1 MTRQRTDSR
10 DKRANQ
16 IAPNGWRKETKMLLG
31 IGAILAIA
39 AVVLVFATNS
49 SSSSNEPPVS
59 AGGPSAADT
68 GGGTGQ
74 LVREDSYRQEAVG
87 SKVTIVEFL
96 DLECEACGAMYP
108 SVKRLLDEY
117 EGRITF
123 VVRYFPLHRNSVL
136 AATAA
141 EAAGRQGKYWEMYAL
156 LFENQGSWAEK
167 SQPQTDVFIR
177 YAESLSLDMARF
189 RSDLNDPAL
198 EAKISRDKSDGV
210 AAGVKGTPTFFI
222 NGVQAGSMMS
232 YEQLKSRV
240 DAALR

>member
-1 MTRQRTDSR
+1 MTRQRTKGR
-10 DKRANQ
+10 NTRANQ
-16 IAPNGWRKETKMLLG
+16 VTRKAWRKETKMILG
-31 IGAILAIA
+31 IGTMLAIA
-39 AVVLVFATNS
+39 AVALLVATNS
-49 SSSSNEPPVS
+49 GSSSSEPSVS
-59 AGGPSAADT
+59 SSGSSAADT
-68 GGGTGQ
+68 AAGTGQ

-108 SVKRLLDEY
+108 TVKQVLAEY

-136 AATAA
+136 AAKAA

-156 LFENQGSWAEK
+156 LFENQGSWGEK
-167 SQPQTDVFIR
+167 SQPQTEVFIR
-177 YAESLSLDMARF
+177 YAEALSLDMARF
-189 RSDLNDPAL
+189 RSDLNDSTL
-198 EAKISRDKSDGV
+198 EAKISRDKNDGV

-222 NGVQAGSMMS
+222 NGVQAGSVMS
-232 YEQLKSRV
+232 YEQLKTRI

>member
-1 MTRQRTDSR
+1 MTRQRNNGR
-10 DKRANQ
+10 NKRANQ
-16 IAPNGWRKETKMLLG
+16 VTPKGWRKETRMILG
-31 IGAILAIA
+31 IGTILAIA
-39 AVVLVFATNS
+39 AVVLVVATNS

-59 AGGPSAADT
+59 ASGSSAADT
-68 GGGTGQ
+68 AAGTGQ
-74 LVREDSYRQEAVG
+74 LLREDSNRLEAVG
-87 SKVTIVEFL
+87 SKVTVVEFL

-108 SVKRLLDEY
+108 TVKRLLAEY

-136 AATAA
+136 AAKAA

-156 LFENQGSWAEK
+156 LFENQSSWGEK
-167 SQPQTDVFIR
+167 SQPQTDVFMR

-189 RSDLNDPAL
+189 QSDLNDPTL

-222 NGVQAGSMMS
+222 NGVQAGSVMS
-232 YEQLKSRV
+232 YEQLKSRI
-240 DAALR
+240 DAVLR

>member
-1 MTRQRTDSR
+1 MTRQRTNGR
-10 DKRANQ
+10 NKRADQVNPR
-16 IAPNGWRKETKMLLG
+16 AWRKETKMILG
-31 IGAILAIA
+31 IGTILAIA
-39 AVVLVFATNS
+39 AVVLVVATNS
-49 SSSSNEPPVS
+49 SSSSNEPSVA
-59 AGGPSAADT
+59 AGGSSAADT
-68 GGGTGQ
+68 AAGAGQ

-108 SVKRLLDEY
+108 TVKRLLDEY

-136 AATAA
+136 AAMAA
-141 EAAGRQGKYWEMYAL
+141 ESAGRQGKYWEMYAL
-156 LFENQGSWAEK
+156 LFENQSSWGEK
-167 SQPQTDVFIR
+167 SQPQTEVFIR
-177 YAESLSLDMARF
+177 YAEALSLDMSRF
-189 RSDLNDPAL
+189 RSDLNDPML

-222 NGVQAGSMMS
+222 NGAQAGSVMS
-232 YEQLKSRV
+232 YEQLKSRI